1 VRVLLVEDDLALADV
16 VARGLRREA
25 IAVDVAYDGHEA
37 LEKAR
42 ALPYDVVVL
51 DRWLPGVHGDAVCRE
66 LCATGAGPRVLMLSA
81 ASLVQ
86 DRVVGLSLGAD
97 DYLVK
102 PFAMAE
108 LVARIRALDRRRQRG
123 RPGTLHWADVCV
135 DPARR
140 SATRGERD
148 LHLTNREFAVLEELI
163 AAGGDVLSAEMLM
176 ERVWDDGLDPFSN
189 IVRVTI
195 LTLRRKLGEPP
206 LVETVVGAGYRM
218 VEP

>member
-1 VRVLLVEDDLALADV
+1 
-16 VARGLRREA
+16 
-25 IAVDVAYDGHEA
+25 
-37 LEKAR
+37 
-42 ALPYDVVVL
+42 
-51 DRWLPGVHGDAVCRE
+51 
-66 LCATGAGPRVLMLSA
+66 
-81 ASLVQ
+81 VQ
-86 DRVVGLSLGAD
+86 DRVVGLALGAD
-97 DYLVK
+97 DYMVK

-108 LVARIRALDRRRQRG
+108 LVARIRALDRRRQRA
-123 RPGTLHWADVCV
+123 RPAVLHWADVRV

-140 SATRGERD
+140 SATRGARD
-148 LHLTNREFAVLEELI
+148 LRLTNREFAVLEELI

-206 LVETVVGAGYRM
+206 LVETVVGSGYRM